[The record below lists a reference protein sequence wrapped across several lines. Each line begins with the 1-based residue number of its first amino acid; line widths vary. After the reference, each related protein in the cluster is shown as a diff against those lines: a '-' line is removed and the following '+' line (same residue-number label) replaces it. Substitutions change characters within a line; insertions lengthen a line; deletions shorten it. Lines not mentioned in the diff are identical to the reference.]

1 MIAENKR
8 TGNQTEFTL
17 EQWRNLENSGHARYW
32 KIIDAGIIPKSEP
45 IQFSEP
51 VTLTVDYQLKDYG
64 KLLDEAGIEYNKRI
78 KNQLKLKEI
87 YEQNKPVV
95 TTIPDKKGET

>member
-17 EQWRNLENSGHARYW
+17 EQWRNLENTGHARYW
-32 KIIDAGIIPKSEP
+32 KIIDSGIIPQREP
-45 IQFSEP
+45 IRFSEP
-51 VTLTVDYQLKDYG
+51 VTLNVEYQLHDYG
-64 KLLDEAGIEYNKRI
+64 KLLDEAGIPYNKRI

-87 YEQNKPVV
+87 YEENKK
-95 TTIPDKKGET
+95 I